1 MNEPLASASGE
12 AICVPR
18 GKDGNGKAF
27 AAGRRGGC
35 IHLDKPGIRNVYT
48 APALLRAGRNRPPK
62 SGPPFAFEKQPF
74 TGRFQRLLSSH
85 INVFLDL
92 EI

>member
-48 APALLRAGRNRPPK
+48 APARMAKAHCGRPRPCYGRGGTGRQSPGRLLRLRNSPSP
-62 SGPPFAFEKQPF
+62 GDFNAF
-74 TGRFQRLLSSH
+74 
-85 INVFLDL
+85 
-92 EI
+92 

>member
-35 IHLDKPGIRNVYT
+35 IHLDKPGIRNVHT
-48 APALLRAGRNRPPK
+48 AGWPRLIAAGPGRLLRLRNSPSP
-62 SGPPFAFEKQPF
+62 GDFNAF
-74 TGRFQRLLSSH
+74 
-85 INVFLDL
+85 
-92 EI
+92 